1 MKVLT
6 RSFIMLNT
14 MTENEN
20 KIFNNISIFSL
31 RSWRRSWYLFSF
43 SHDEVFSMMKLKQ
56 VKTMIRE
63 SYIAR

>member
-1 MKVLT
+1 
-6 RSFIMLNT
+6 MLNT

-20 KIFNNISIFSL
+20 KIFNNIFIFSL

-43 SHDEVFSMMKLKQ
+43 SHDEVFNMMKLKQ

-63 SYIAR
+63 SCIAR